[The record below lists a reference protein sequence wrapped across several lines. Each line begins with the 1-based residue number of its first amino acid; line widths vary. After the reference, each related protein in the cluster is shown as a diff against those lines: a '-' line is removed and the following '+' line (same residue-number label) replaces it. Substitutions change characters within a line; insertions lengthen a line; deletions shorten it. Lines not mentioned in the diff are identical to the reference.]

1 MNSWRIWLKSSDL
14 KWALACVL
22 TGASVCFGLLV
33 GLFSERNLVRTFFL
47 ALAILACGAAYAS
60 PWSIASFEKDVAFVV
75 DLGSIEA
82 DKDIR
87 SAWVLLVPMD
97 PQSASA
103 KSGVNHDYVLIFE
116 QFDCKRNRSRY
127 RDSNFFNGDE
137 CTQSMP
143 EPTNWR
149 QIIPK
154 SHDSEISDVVC
165 GRGVE
170 TREFPAVSYSRRQ
183 EAR

>member
-1 MNSWRIWLKSSDL
+1 M
-14 KWALACVL
+14 
-22 TGASVCFGLLV
+22 
-33 GLFSERNLVRTFFL
+33 RTFFL
-47 ALAILACGAAYAS
+47 ALAILACGTAYAS
-60 PWSIASFEKDVAFVV
+60 PWSFASFGKDVAFVV

-87 SAWVLLVPMD
+87 SAWVLMVPMD
-97 PQSASA
+97 PKSASA
-103 KSGVNHDYVLIFE
+103 KSGVNHDYILIFE

-137 CTQSMP
+137 CTLNMP

-154 SHDSEISDVVC
+154 SHDSRSQTLFAE
-165 GRGVE
+165 
-170 TREFPAVSYSRRQ
+170 
-183 EAR
+183 EA